1 MILGG
6 ITRRGL
12 LTPMGDNESRP
23 DTESII
29 ELALERKLITASQL
43 DQCKEI
49 LKKSKKIGFEATL
62 EDVIVNQGFMMVEQ
76 FEELRHLQQLGTG
89 DGTQF
94 GPYKLGRM
102 IGEGGMGKVYEAVHE
117 FMGRTVA
124 IKVINQEHTADKT
137 KAMRFFQEVRA
148 LIKLDHPN
156 IVTVYDAGRVQ
167 RNYYY
172 AMELL
177 PGPSLK
183 DRAGAKKTLSEKEAL
198 SIIRQVA
205 RALGHAHANRVVHR
219 DVKPE
224 NIIFDRHGAPKLT
237 DFGIAMHHDEQHLTL
252 TKEGVTVGSL
262 HYTSPEQVNGSRDI
276 DCRADIYSLGATL
289 YFALT
294 GRTVYSG
301 ESPQELLTKHLGGAM
316 VSPRVYNRSVSRR
329 TVKLIKKMM
338 AVRREKRFP
347 SMKAVIAAIDRPSL
361 LYTVGMAASVVVGAV
376 LLVCIGMLAQKFLA
390 FMP

>member
-1 MILGG
+1 MDDKE
-6 ITRRGL
+6 
-12 LTPMGDNESRP
+12 P
-23 DTESII
+23 II
-29 ELALERKLITASQL
+29 GLALERKLITANQL

-49 LKKSKKIGFEATL
+49 QKKSRKIGFEATL
-62 EDVIVNQGFMMVEQ
+62 EEVIVNQGIMLAEQ
-76 FEELRHLQQLGTG
+76 FEELRHISLLGTG

-94 GPYKLGRM
+94 GPYKLGKM

-124 IKVINQEHTADKT
+124 IKVINQEYTADKT
-137 KAMRFFQEVRA
+137 KAMRFFQEIRA

-156 IVTVYDAGRVQ
+156 IVTVYDAGRVH

-177 PGPSLK
+177 SGPSLK
-183 DRAGAKKTLSEKEAL
+183 DCAGAKKKLSEKEAL
-198 SIIRQVA
+198 SIIRQVG
-205 RALGHAHANRVVHR
+205 RALGHAHANKVVHR

-224 NIIFDRHGAPKLT
+224 NIILDCHGVPKLT
-237 DFGIAMHHDEQHLTL
+237 DFGIAMHHDEHHLTL

-262 HYTSPEQVNGSRDI
+262 HYTSPEQVNGNRDI

-289 YFALT
+289 YYALT

-338 AVRREKRFP
+338 AVKREKRFQ
-347 SMKAVIAAIDRPSL
+347 SMKAVIAVIDRPSFL
-361 LYTVGMAASVVVGAV
+361 HTLSMIASVVLGAV
-376 LLVCIGMLAQKFLA
+376 VLVCIGMLVQKFLA
-390 FMP
+390 LMP

>member
-1 MILGG
+1 
-6 ITRRGL
+6 
-12 LTPMGDNESRP
+12 MGDNESRS
-23 DTESII
+23 DAESII

-62 EDVIVNQGFMMVEQ
+62 EDVIVNQGFMLAEQ

-94 GPYKLGRM
+94 GPYKLGRL

-137 KAMRFFQEVRA
+137 KALRFFQEVRA

-156 IVTVYDAGRVQ
+156 IVTVYDAGRVH

-177 PGPSLK
+177 AGPSLK
-183 DRAGAKKTLSEKEAL
+183 DRAGAKKMLSEKEAL
-198 SIIRQVA
+198 SFIRQVA
-205 RALGHAHANRVVHR
+205 KALGHAHANRVVHR

-224 NIIFDRHGAPKLT
+224 NIIFDRHGVPKLT

-289 YFALT
+289 YYALT

-301 ESPQELLTKHLGGAM
+301 DSPQELLTKHLSGAM

-338 AVRREKRFP
+338 AVRRERRFP

-361 LYTVGMAASVVVGAV
+361 LYSVGLAASVVVGAV
-376 LLVCIGMLAQKFLA
+376 LLVYIGMLVQKFLA
-390 FMP
+390 FVP

>member
-1 MILGG
+1 
-6 ITRRGL
+6 
-12 LTPMGDNESRP
+12 MGDNESRP
-23 DTESII
+23 DSESVID
-29 ELALERKLITASQL
+29 LALERKLITASQL

-62 EDVIVNQGFMMVEQ
+62 EDVIVNQEFMLAEQ

-94 GPYKLGRM
+94 GPYKLGKM

-124 IKVINQEHTADKT
+124 IKVINQEYTADKT
-137 KAMRFFQEVRA
+137 KALRFFQEIRA

-156 IVTVYDAGRVQ
+156 IVTVYDAGRVH

-177 PGPSLK
+177 PGPSLN
-183 DRAGAKKTLSEKEAL
+183 DRAGGKKLLSEKEAL

-224 NIIFDRHGAPKLT
+224 NIIFDRHGVPKLT
-237 DFGIAMHHDEQHLTL
+237 DFGIAMHHDEHHLTL

-301 ESPQELLTKHLGGAM
+301 DSPQELLTKHLGGAM

-338 AVRREKRFP
+338 AVKREKRFP

-361 LYTVGMAASVVVGAV
+361 LYSVSMAASVVIGAM

-390 FMP
+390 FVP

>member
-1 MILGG
+1 
-6 ITRRGL
+6 
-12 LTPMGDNESRP
+12 MGDT
-23 DTESII
+23 DFIESII
-29 ELALERKLITASQL
+29 TLALERKLITANQL

-62 EDVIVNQGFMMVEQ
+62 EEILVKQGFMLQEQ
-76 FEELRHLQQLGTG
+76 IEELRHISQLGTG

-94 GPYKLGRM
+94 GPYKLGKL

-124 IKVINQEHTADKT
+124 IKVINQEYTADKT
-137 KAMRFFQEVRA
+137 KALRFFQEVRA

-156 IVTVYDAGRVQ
+156 IVTIYDAGRVH

-172 AMELL
+172 AMEFL

-183 DRAGAKKTLSEKEAL
+183 SRTDAKKMLQEKTAL

-205 RALGHAHANRVVHR
+205 GALGHAHSHRLVHR

-224 NIIFDRHGAPKLT
+224 NIIFDHNGVPKLT
-237 DFGIAMHHDEQHLTL
+237 DFGIAMHHDEYHLTL

-262 HYTSPEQVNGSRDI
+262 HYTSPEQADGTRDI

-289 YFALT
+289 YYALT

-301 ESPQELLTKHLGGAM
+301 DSPQELLTRHMSGNM
-316 VSPRVYNRSVSRR
+316 VSPRKYNPTVSGR
-329 TVKLIKKMM
+329 TVRLIKKMM
-338 AVRREKRFP
+338 AVKREKRFQ
-347 SMKAVIAAIDRPSL
+347 SMNAVIDAIDRPSIVSKLCIAGSFVIAAIIFIL
-361 LYTVGMAASVVVGAV
+361 LGALLQKFY
-376 LLVCIGMLAQKFLA
+376 LLV
-390 FMP
+390 P